1 MKEILIFAGTT
12 EGRKLSEHLS
22 ACGVAHTLCVATEY
36 GEIVLNSH
44 PLAKVHRGR
53 MNAEEMQQLMQSGTY
68 GAVVDATHPYAQVV
82 TENVKSA
89 AEKTGLPYLRL
100 LREMDVQEEQG
111 EIRWFSSSEAC
122 AEALKATTGNL
133 LLTTGSKELH
143 KFCICEE
150 VKKRLYVRV
159 LPGMESLSIC
169 QEQGIVGK
177 QIIAMQGPFSEELNL
192 ALLRQFHIAAL
203 VTKKSGVSGGYQEK
217 IEAAKRAGIPVYVI
231 TNEAEE
237 TGNTFTQICEKL
249 EEICEV
255 KLQQSTPMEILLA
268 GIGMGNKATLTRE
281 VEEAIGQADILLG
294 AERMLEP
301 YEPKIEKRP
310 YYLAKQIVPYLKEV
324 QMQQTGME
332 TCKVVVLFSG
342 DSGFYSGCQ
351 KLYRLLKE
359 EVEAGEL
366 QATLRIL
373 PGISSVSYLAACT
386 GEDYQDAQILSM
398 HGKELWNLGKKI
410 RHAKK
415 TFLLMSGAKDV
426 QKLGKVLTEEGLDAC
441 KIFAGYQLSYKEQ
454 KVLELTPQECMEQTE
469 EGLYT
474 CLIMNPEAVAR
485 RVSHGAAD
493 EEFLREKVPMTK
505 EEVREAS
512 ICKLHLQKDSVVY
525 DIGSGTGSIAIEM
538 AGLSDEI
545 KVYALEQKPEAVDL
559 IQKNKE
565 KFGRE
570 NLTIV
575 EAKAPEKLNEL
586 PTASHAFIG
595 GSGGNLK
602 EILTELY
609 QINPNMRIVI
619 NAVSMETICEIKECL
634 DAYQM
639 KDTEVVQMQVSRA
652 KQAGAYHLMRA
663 ENPVWI
669 CAFQFCE

>member
-44 PLAKVHRGR
+44 PLARVHRGR
-53 MNAEEMQQLMQSGTY
+53 MNAKEMQELMHRGNY

-82 TENVKSA
+82 TENVKTA
-89 AEKTGLPYLRL
+89 AESCALPYLRL
-100 LREMDVQEEQG
+100 LREMDTQEEQG
-111 EIRWFSSSEAC
+111 EIHWFSSSEKC

-143 KFCICEE
+143 TFCMDEE

-177 QIIAMQGPFSEELNL
+177 QVIAMQGPFSEELNL
-192 ALLRQFHIAAL
+192 ALLRQFHIAGL

-217 IEAAKRAGIPVYVI
+217 IAAANRAGIPVYVI
-231 TNEAEE
+231 AKE
-237 TGNTFTQICEKL
+237 TKEIGSTFAQICEKL
-249 EEICEV
+249 EEICDV
-255 KLQQSTPMEILLA
+255 QLKKNPPMEISLV
-268 GIGMGNKATLTRE
+268 GIGMGNQATLTRE
-281 VEEAIGQADILLG
+281 AEEAIRQADILLG
-294 AERMLEP
+294 AKRMLES

-324 QMQQTGME
+324 QMQQTSME
-332 TCKVVVLFSG
+332 ACKVVVLFSG

-351 KLYRLLKE
+351 KLYRQLNE
-359 EVEAGEL
+359 EMEAGNL
-366 QATLRIL
+366 QATVRIL
-373 PGISSVSYLAACT
+373 PGISSISYLAACT

-398 HGKELWNLGKKI
+398 HGKKLWNLGRKI

-415 TFLLMSGAKDV
+415 TFLLMSGVKDV
-426 QKLGKVLTEEGLDAC
+426 QKLGKVLIEEGLDTC
-441 KIFAGYQLSYKEQ
+441 KVYAGYQLSYEEQ
-454 KVLELTPQECMEQTE
+454 KVLELTPQECMEQNE

-474 CLIMNPEAVAR
+474 CLILNPEVVAR
-485 RVSHGAAD
+485 QVAHGATD

-512 ICKLHLQKDSVVY
+512 ICKLCLKQDSVVY

-545 KVYALEQKPEAVDL
+545 NVYALEQKPEAVAL

-575 EAKAPEKLNEL
+575 EAKAPEKLREL
-586 PTASHAFIG
+586 PIASHAFIG

-609 QINPNMRIVI
+609 RINPNMRIVI

-634 DAYQM
+634 DAYPM

-652 KQAGAYHLMRA
+652 KKAGCYHLMRA

-669 CAFQFCE
+669 CSFQFCE

>member
-53 MNAEEMQQLMQSGTY
+53 MNAEEMQQLMQCGIY

-100 LREMDVQEEQG
+100 LREMDTQEEQG
-111 EIRWFSSSEAC
+111 EIHWFSSSEAC

-143 KFCICEE
+143 KFCICED

-249 EEICEV
+249 EEICKV
-255 KLQQSTPMEILLA
+255 NLQKSTPMEILLA

-310 YYLAKQIVPYLKEV
+310 YYLAKQIVPYLKEI

-332 TCKVVVLFSG
+332 ACKVVVLFSG

-386 GEDYQDAQILSM
+386 GEAYQDAQILSM

-426 QKLGKVLTEEGLDAC
+426 QKLGKVLTEEGLGSC

-454 KVLELTPQECMEQTE
+454 KVLELTPQECMKQTE

-474 CLIMNPEAVAR
+474 CLIVNPEAVAR

-545 KVYALEQKPEAVDL
+545 KVYALEQKPEAVAL